1 MRLEILLQLQ
11 PHGIARAPLPLL
23 ERWQYGLREAATDQ
37 IVVLSQVL
45 AMQGREVESRKE
57 LATAFVLNPNNDR
70 VATDHALA
78 LGAEGQGAEARA
90 VLRSVLRRN
99 TTYGPAKA
107 ALDAKIDE
115 VHSSR
120 NFKDGPR
127 ACV

>member
-1 MRLEILLQLQ
+1 MSDALYDEARLAFDAGELEVAERLL
-11 PHGIARAPLPLL
+11 RRSL
-23 ERWQYGLREAATDQ
+23 EVQSHFKTHH
-37 IVVLSQVL
+37 VLSQVL

-107 ALDAKIDE
+107 ALDEID
-115 VHSSR
+115 
-120 NFKDGPR
+120 R
-127 ACV
+127 AE